1 MDIFIIAILI
11 VAAVI
16 LFLVELF
23 IIPGISIA
31 GFFGGR
37 LHHLCQLL
45 RFCQFRSNS
54 RIHHTCHIRHHLRW
68 FIGVVHAFQ
77 NPG

>member
-1 MDIFIIAILI
+1 MDIFIIAILV

-31 GFFGGR
+31 GFWQAVAS
-37 LHHLCQLL
+37 LCQLL

-68 FIGVVHAFQ
+68 FISVVHAFQ

>member
-1 MDIFIIAILI
+1 MDIFIIAILV

-31 GFFGGR
+31 GFLAGGCIIMPTTT
-37 LHHLCQLL
+37 L
-45 RFCQFRSNS
+45 CQFRSNS

-68 FIGVVHAFQ
+68 FISVVHAFQ